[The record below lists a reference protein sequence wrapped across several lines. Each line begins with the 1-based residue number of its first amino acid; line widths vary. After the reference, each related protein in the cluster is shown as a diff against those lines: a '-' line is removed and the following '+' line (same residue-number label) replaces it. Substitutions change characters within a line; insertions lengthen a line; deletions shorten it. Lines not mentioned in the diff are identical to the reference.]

1 MLDTPAT
8 VDLAVTVRRAARA
21 MGRHGLTHAYGHCS
35 ARIDAATFLVC
46 PAQPPGLVQPG
57 EACVEVPVNGE
68 LPVGGLGEGRIHQR
82 IYRDRPEAG
91 GVVRF
96 MSPSMMSLA
105 ALGLTPKPRHGFG
118 AYFAPGPGLWDDP
131 QLIRDAAK
139 ADGVAAAMGAGAAVM
154 MRGNGAVTAGRDLPE
169 AVVLAWYLED
179 ACRVELEALRTGI
192 DGPVMSPEEARL
204 RATREGR
211 IFERMWQY
219 LTAGDPE

>member
-68 LPVGGLGEGRIHQR
+68 LPVGVLGEVRIHQR

>member
-35 ARIDAATFLVC
+35 ARIDAKRFLVC
-46 PAQPPGLVQPG
+46 PAQPPGLIQPG
-57 EACVEVPVNGE
+57 EACVEVPVEGE
-68 LPVGGLGEGRIHQR
+68 LPAGVLGEVRIHQR

-105 ALGLTPKPRHGFG
+105 ALGLTPKSRHGFS

-131 QLIRDAAK
+131 QLIRDAEK
-139 ADGVAAAMGAGAAVM
+139 ADGVAAAMGEGAAVM

-179 ACRVELEALRTGI
+179 ACRVELDALRTGI
-192 DGPVMSPEEARL
+192 DGPVMSAEEARL